1 MGAPVAPVRKVG
13 FALLVMLAIGLGWAV
28 YQWRMPEPTAT
39 ALTPVANKV
48 QQALALGKPTV
59 VEFGS
64 VSCVGCREMKPVLA
78 ELARTHGERLVV
90 ADIDV
95 LKETHYIKQ
104 YQIKLMPTQVFYNAQ
119 GQETGRH
126 LGNISAADMAARLG
140 LVP

>member
-1 MGAPVAPVRKVG
+1 MGAAAAPVRKLGLAV
-13 FALLVMLAIGLGWAV
+13 LVVLATCVGWAA
-28 YQWRMPEPTAT
+28 YQGRAAGPTAP
-39 ALTPVANKV
+39 APVADKV

-59 VEFGS
+59 VEFGAN
-64 VSCVGCREMKPVLA
+64 SCAGCIEMKPVLA

-90 ADIDV
+90 ADVDV
-95 LKETHYIKQ
+95 LKETHYIGQ

-126 LGNISAADMAARLG
+126 LGKISAADMAARLG